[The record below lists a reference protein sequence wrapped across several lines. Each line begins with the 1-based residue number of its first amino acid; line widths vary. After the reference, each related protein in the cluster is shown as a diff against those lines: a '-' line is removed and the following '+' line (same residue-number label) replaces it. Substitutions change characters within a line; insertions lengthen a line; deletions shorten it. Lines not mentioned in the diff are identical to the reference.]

1 MRVVGFLSRYLNP
14 PDDSDVELFEKMLR
28 NVGVDEFLDA
38 ARSAAD
44 SVSAKLRGGDM
55 KGAAE
60 YVFDMVVQ
68 SIMVNN
74 LEPPRKVIDLLKK
87 KGEKYPELVGNPV
100 FQVSDKLLEAFEK
113 GDVELFAEAM
123 DGVERE
129 VLGKTSLDIRF
140 SIVKDI
146 HCAFYKYTQG

>member
-1 MRVVGFLSRYLNP
+1 MDKYLSP
-14 PDDSDVELFEKMLR
+14 PSKSDLELFEKMLK

-44 SVSAKLRGGDM
+44 FVSARLKEGDL
-55 KGAAE
+55 KRAAE

-68 SIMVNN
+68 SVIVNQ
-74 LEPPRKVIDLLKK
+74 LEAPRKVIDLLKK
-87 KGEKYPELVGNPV
+87 RGEKFKGLLDSPV
-100 FQVSDKLLEAFEK
+100 FKVSDKLLESFEK
-113 GDVELFAEAM
+113 GDAKLFADAM
-123 DGVERE
+123 IGVEND

-146 HCAFYKYTQG
+146 HCAFYKYTQ